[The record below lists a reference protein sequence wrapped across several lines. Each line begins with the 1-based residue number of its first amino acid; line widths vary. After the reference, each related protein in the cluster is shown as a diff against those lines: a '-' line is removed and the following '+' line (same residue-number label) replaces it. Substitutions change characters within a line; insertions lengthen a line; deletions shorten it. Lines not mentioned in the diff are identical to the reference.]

1 MQAASEAALA
11 ELRAVQERLSAS
23 ERCVETLRTDLRDMA
38 AQRDNAQ
45 ADLHQARLQ
54 AAQLTLQLADANL
67 ALREARAS
75 WVQERESLQCSTE
88 VTDETSDNDGGQTV
102 RDKLGMW
109 TGGGGSDNQIWSF
122 PDFLNLILHKMW
134 HAV

>member
-1 MQAASEAALA
+1 MRSAEHTKYGLVIQAASETALA
-11 ELRAVQERLSAS
+11 ELRGVQERLNAS
-23 ERCVETLRTDLRDMA
+23 ERCVETLRAEIRDMS
-38 AQRDNAQ
+38 AQRDTVQ

-88 VTDETSDNDGGQTV
+88 VTDESSDNDGEVSMRNKQ
-102 RDKLGMW
+102 
-109 TGGGGSDNQIWSF
+109 
-122 PDFLNLILHKMW
+122 
-134 HAV
+134 

>member
-1 MQAASEAALA
+1 MRNAEHGVVMQAASEAALA

-38 AQRDNAQ
+38 AQRDNVQ

-75 WVQERESLQCSTE
+75 WVQERESLQRSTE
-88 VTDETSDNDGGQTV
+88 VIDETSDNDGEISMG
-102 RDKLGMW
+102 DK
-109 TGGGGSDNQIWSF
+109 Q
-122 PDFLNLILHKMW
+122 
-134 HAV
+134 

>member
-1 MQAASEAALA
+1 MRSAEHSVVMQAANEAALA
-11 ELRAVQERLSAS
+11 ELRGVQERLSGS
-23 ERCVETLRTDLRDMA
+23 ERCVETLRTDIRDMA
-38 AQRDNAQ
+38 AQRDNVQ

-88 VTDETSDNDGGQTV
+88 VTDETKQ
-102 RDKLGMW
+102 K
-109 TGGGGSDNQIWSF
+109 
-122 PDFLNLILHKMW
+122 
-134 HAV
+134 

>member
-1 MQAASEAALA
+1 MQAANEAALA
-11 ELRAVQERLSAS
+11 ELRGVQERLGAS
-23 ERCVETLRTDLRDMA
+23 ERCVETLRSEIRDMA
-38 AQRDNAQ
+38 SQRDNGQ

-88 VTDETSDNDGGQTV
+88 VTDQTSVSDREVLKMEMTCV
-102 RDKLGMW
+102 RKKY
-109 TGGGGSDNQIWSF
+109 N
-122 PDFLNLILHKMW
+122 
-134 HAV
+134 